1 MLGTVRKW
9 GNSAA
14 IRLPANILEAA
25 HLHVNQ
31 AVDVR
36 EEDGRIVIQP
46 VRPATLSLEA
56 LTAAI
61 TDDNR
66 HGEVSFGSEVGGEI
80 W

>member
-1 MLGTVRKW
+1 MHGTVRKW

-14 IRLPANILEAA
+14 IRLSANILEAA
-25 HLHVNQ
+25 HLQVNQ

-36 EEDGRIVIQP
+36 EEGGCIIIQP
-46 VRPATLSLEA
+46 VRPAILSLET

-66 HGEVSFGSEVGGEI
+66 HCEVSFGSEVGGEV

>member
-66 HGEVSFGSEVGGEI
+66 HGEVSFGSGVGGEI

>member
-25 HLHVNQ
+25 HLQVNQ

-36 EEDGRIVIQP
+36 EEDGRIIIQP
-46 VRPATLSLEA
+46 VRPTALSLEA

-66 HGEVSFGSEVGGEI
+66 HGEVSFGPAVDGEI